1 MYNEIFF
8 EKSKLFFP
16 RQGNTQYIHEHSYEI
31 GAPKK
36 MCTYPKKPKKTDTI
50 KKPKNVKTLSLKGA
64 LATILT
70 KKIMF

>member
-16 RQGNTQYIHEHSYEI
+16 RQGNTQYIYEHSYEI

-36 MCTYPKKPKKTDTI
+36 MCTYPKKTHNKKAQ
-50 KKPKNVKTLSLKGA
+50 KC
-64 LATILT
+64 
-70 KKIMF
+70 

>member
-16 RQGNTQYIHEHSYEI
+16 RQGNTQYIYEHSYEI

-36 MCTYPKKPKKTDTI
+36 MCTYPKKPTI
-50 KKPKNVKTLSLKGA
+50 KKPKNVRHFHLKGH
-64 LATILT
+64 
-70 KKIMF
+70 